1 MGGVISRCCNNSHE
15 SNEELR
21 GRVVVLEEEIREM
34 KRARERDAWAYEHRL
49 ADFASKE
56 EEWQREMRKKKQQ
69 EEEEEEAMLRRKKL
83 SREDRR
89 VPCLEI
95 CEDDKEQRHFLVECM
110 EEEQARREEAVAKWK
125 QLYLTIKTELDD
137 LIQRTREGER
147 FGWGTEESMMERL
160 HKDLRDREE
169 SMETLRSHIAVMAKE
184 ASKKD
189 REIDIL
195 RQSLRILSYRRKGG
209 VGRNNLAR
217 GFCPLAGG
225 REISELRI

>member
-34 KRARERDAWAYEHRL
+34 KRARERDAWAYEQRL
-49 ADFASKE
+49 ADLASKE
-56 EEWQREMRKKKQQ
+56 EEWKQEIRKKQ
-69 EEEEEEAMLRRKKL
+69 EEAMLRKMSKG
-83 SREDRR
+83 DRR
-89 VPCLEI
+89 RPCLEI
-95 CEDDKEQRHFLVECM
+95 CEDDKEQHFLVECM

-147 FGWGTEESMMERL
+147 FGWGAEESMMEQL
-160 HKDLRDREE
+160 QKDLRDREE

-195 RQSLRILSYRRKGG
+195 RQSLRILSCRQKG
-209 VGRNNLAR
+209 VGRMNLPR
-217 GFCPLAGG
+217 GFCSLAGG
-225 REISELRI
+225 RDR